1 MAYPVIDAPYG
12 FKPINRLDGL
22 PYAGAVRQ
30 LPIANAYNQNIF
42 YGDIVQISGGTI
54 VRSSMSA
61 ASSPG
66 TAVAGTIGVFLGC
79 QYTNP
84 TTGQFQFNQYYPAS
98 TAANDIEA
106 FVVDDPRALMK
117 VVVTTQSTSLANT
130 GTTVGYLNPYYVG
143 SNLYQIGGA
152 GDVTGS
158 TTTGNSK
165 FSVSGG
171 VITSGT
177 AGAGARVTSALPWR
191 MVGVVPETAVTLT
204 GTLSSSA
211 VSSSATVVLAAA
223 VTGLTPGM
231 QLICPT
237 GTGTLAGN
245 YATIINVATTT
256 LTLATTVS
264 IPANASLTFV
274 GYPEVLVAWNGSF
287 HSYNN
292 TTGV

>member
-106 FVVDDPRALMK
+106 FIVDDPRALMK

-152 GDVTGS
+152 GGVTGS

-165 FSVSGG
+165 FSVSGA

-177 AGAGARVTSALPWR
+177 AGAGDRVTSALPWR

-204 GTLSSSA
+204 GTGSTTG
-211 VSSSATVVLAAA
+211 SSATVSLTAA

-245 YATIINVATTT
+245 YATVINVATTT
-256 LTLATTVS
+256 LTL
-264 IPANASLTFV
+264 NAAVTLAASSSLTFV
-274 GYPEVLVAWNGSF
+274 GYPEVLVAWNGNF

>member
-1 MAYPVIDAPYG
+1 MAYPTVSAPYG

-22 PYAGAVRQ
+22 PYAGAIRQ
-30 LPIANAYNQNIF
+30 IPVAYAYNQNLF
-42 YGDIVQISGGTI
+42 YGDIVQISNGTI

-66 TAVAGTIGVFLGC
+66 TPVAGTIGVFVGC
-79 QYTNP
+79 SYTNP
-84 TTGQFQFNQYYPAS
+84 GTGQKLFAQYYPAS
-98 TAANDIEA
+98 TAANDILA

-117 VVVTTQSTSLANT
+117 AVVTTQGTSLANN

-143 SNLYQIGGA
+143 SNLYMVGGA
-152 GDVTGS
+152 GGVSGS
-158 TTTGNSK
+158 TTTGDSAQ
-165 FSVSGG
+165 SVSGA
-171 VITSGT
+171 VVTSGT
-177 AGAGARVTSALPWR
+177 AGAGDRVTSALPWR
-191 MVGVVPETAVTLT
+191 MVGVVPETAYTVT
-204 GTLSSSA
+204 GTGSTSG
-211 VSSSATVVLAAA
+211 SSATVTLTAA

-245 YATIINVATTT
+245 YATVINVATTT
-256 LTLATTVS
+256 LTL
-264 IPANASLTFV
+264 NAAVTLASGSALSFV
-274 GYPEVLVAWNGSF
+274 GYPEVLVAWNGNF

>member
-106 FVVDDPRALMK
+106 FIVDDPRALMK
-117 VVVTTQSTSLANT
+117 VVVTTQSTALANT

-152 GDVTGS
+152 GGVTGS

-165 FSVSGG
+165 FSVSGA
-171 VITSGT
+171 VISSGT
-177 AGAGARVTSALPWR
+177 AGAGDRVTSALPWR

-204 GTLSSSA
+204 GTGSTTG
-211 VSSSATVVLAAA
+211 SSATVALTAA

-245 YATIINVATTT
+245 YATVINVATTT
-256 LTLATTVS
+256 LTL
-264 IPANASLTFV
+264 NAAVTLAASSSLTFV
-274 GYPEVLVAWNGSF
+274 GYPEVLVAWNGNF

>member
-106 FVVDDPRALMK
+106 FIVDDPRALMK
-117 VVVTTQSTSLANT
+117 VVVTTQSTALANT

-152 GDVTGS
+152 GGVTGS

-165 FSVSGG
+165 FSVSGA

-177 AGAGARVTSALPWR
+177 AGAGDRVTSALPWR
-191 MVGVVPETAVTLT
+191 MVGVVPETAVTLIGT
-204 GTLSSSA
+204 GSTTG
-211 VSSSATVVLAAA
+211 SSATVSLTAA

-245 YATIINVATTT
+245 YATVINVATTT
-256 LTLATTVS
+256 LTL
-264 IPANASLTFV
+264 NAAVTLAASSSLTFV
-274 GYPEVLVAWNGSF
+274 GYPEVLVAWNGNF

>member
-106 FVVDDPRALMK
+106 FIVDDPRALMK
-117 VVVTTQSTSLANT
+117 VVVTTQSTALANT

-152 GDVTGS
+152 GGVTGS

-165 FSVSGG
+165 FSVSGA

-177 AGAGARVTSALPWR
+177 AGAGDRVTSALPWR

-204 GTLSSSA
+204 GTGSTTG
-211 VSSSATVVLAAA
+211 SSATVSLTAA

-245 YATIINVATTT
+245 YATVINVATTT
-256 LTLATTVS
+256 LTL
-264 IPANASLTFV
+264 NAAVTLAASSSLTFV
-274 GYPEVLVAWNGSF
+274 GYPEVLVAWNGNF